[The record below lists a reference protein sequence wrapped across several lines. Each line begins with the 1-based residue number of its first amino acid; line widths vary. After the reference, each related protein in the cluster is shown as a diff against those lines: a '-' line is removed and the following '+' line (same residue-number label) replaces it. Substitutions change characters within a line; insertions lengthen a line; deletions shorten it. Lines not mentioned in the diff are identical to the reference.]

1 MRVLDKFRIVGEDG
15 LVDVE
20 GMKGSLRLLR
30 GGWFFWSIHVNE

>member
-1 MRVLDKFRIVGEDG
+1 MRVLDKFWIVGEDR

-30 GGWFFWSIHVNE
+30 GGWCFWSIHMNE